1 MEANSRKSGFAEHG
15 LLPPNYPTGIRAA
28 VGSQNGNKVK
38 FSDWKKTNDKKSN
51 VSALAKLVR
60 DDSEDSENNEKGNI
74 ESHKSKIIPSEE
86 PNPTTGKAVN

>member
-1 MEANSRKSGFAEHG
+1 MEANSRKSGFAESG
-15 LLPPNYPTGIRAA
+15 LLPPSYPTGIRAG

-60 DDSEDSENNEKGNI
+60 DDSEDSENNEKG
-74 ESHKSKIIPSEE
+74 KL
-86 PNPTTGKAVN
+86 NPLSDLSNENKRFFTHDNTV